1 MKKSLFNLFSFMLTV
16 LAAVFGADMSMAMAV
31 AAGDNEPINR
41 PADPDSKFYD
51 PENPTDP
58 RNLKTDLSGT
68 PATEKTVKDSDIND
82 DEIDNLVVRFRPFNY
97 TLSTDIEKI
106 ARQKQVTDYTIKHP
120 VMATPIM
127 DCKNRKLYTA
137 GGSDTSITLTIGA
150 SSANLLFNEARMF
163 GKSQTFIAKGVPGY
177 KGTTAEGDLMLKVV
191 GRASDGV
198 VCVPVNGYQAT
209 PSSDMVLHDDIPLN
223 TKFQMLATAGH
234 TAQLVVSP
242 KNQTPV
248 FVDANLQKKIM
259 NTTIEKEWKAKKKN
273 MAFFTDDI
281 ADNAMMIFRQENERT
296 KLCGA
301 GGMLVEDDETLGK
314 LNCYYEEGV
323 MPQLLMKY
331 ATTGALTY
339 KDLVSIAKMQ
349 FGKWSASNEA
359 EMYCSY
365 GVIEQLLNLDFTKVA
380 QTNVLATQ
388 SEFGVDITKFKT
400 SFGTLNI
407 KLCPIL
413 DEMGFEDCA
422 IVLDMKNAV
431 HYWKKPNVGEKSKE
445 DLSKGGEKP
454 VEADRD
460 RYIKIDCFCL
470 RGYNS
475 ILVGPTEKIYGMDTV
490 YDNRSDIYE
499 FYDHK
504 STTYYSLDPATAS
517 TGTGAQATPYY
528 WIGSADS
535 AAPDALVDGLLI
547 HLNSDALTFKAGEI
561 IRYDASISSW
571 VKYSGIITA

>member
-1 MKKSLFNLFSFMLTV
+1 MLTV
-16 LAAVFGADMSMAMAV
+16 LAAAFGADMSMAMAV
-31 AAGDNEPINR
+31 AAGDNKPI
-41 PADPDSKFYD
+41 DPTPSPDTKD
-51 PENPTDP
+51 LN
-58 RNLKTDLSGT
+58 TDLSGT
-68 PATEKTVKDSDIND
+68 PATEKAVKDSDIND
-82 DEIDNLVVRFRPFNY
+82 DEIDDLVVRFRPFNY
-97 TLSTDIEKI
+97 TLSTDIEKL

-127 DCKNRKLYTA
+127 DCKNRKAYSA
-137 GGSDTSITLTIGA
+137 GGSDTSITLSIGA
-150 SSANLLFNEARMF
+150 SSANLKFDEARMF
-163 GKSQTFIAKGVPGY
+163 GKSQTFIVKGVPGY

-198 VCVPVNGYQAT
+198 VCVPVNGYQST

-223 TKFQMLATAGH
+223 AKFQMLATAGH

-331 ATTGALTY
+331 ATTGTLTY

-388 SEFGVDITKFKT
+388 SEFGIDITKFKT

-413 DEMGFEDCA
+413 DEMGYEDCA
-422 IVLDMKNAV
+422 MVLDMKNAV

-475 ILVGPTEKIYGMDTV
+475 ILVGPTAKIYGMDTV
-490 YDNRSDIYE
+490 YDNRTDIYE
-499 FYDHK
+499 FHNSVTYNATTKYFTMDSTHSNTSTYDA
-504 STTYYSLDPATAS
+504 TTAEKAAYFIGAGSVSGVTSNY
-517 TGTGAQATPYY
+517 GTFPT
-528 WIGSADS
+528 
-535 AAPDALVDGLLI
+535 ALVDGLLV
-547 HLNSDALTFKAGEI
+547 HLNDDALTFKAGEI
-561 IRYDASISSW
+561 IQYDASTSSW

>member
-1 MKKSLFNLFSFMLTV
+1 MLTM
-16 LAAVFGADMSMAMAV
+16 LAIAFGADMSMAMAV

-41 PADPDSKFYD
+41 TADPDTK
-51 PENPTDP
+51 
-58 RNLKTDLSGT
+58 NLNTDLTGS
-68 PATEKTVKDSDIND
+68 PATEKQVKDSDIND
-82 DEIDNLVVRFRPFNY
+82 DEIDDLVVRFRPFNY
-97 TLSTDIEKI
+97 TFTTDIEKL
-106 ARQKQVTDYTIKHP
+106 ARQKQVKDYSVKHP

-127 DCKNRKLYTA
+127 DCTTHAQLNA
-137 GGSDTSITLTIGA
+137 NNANEITLTINTHITA
-150 SSANLLFNEARMF
+150 AEARMF
-163 GKSQTFIAKGVPGY
+163 GKSQTFVVKGVPGY
-177 KGTTAEGDLMLKVV
+177 KWDGINNTEEGELVCKVV

-198 VCVPVNGYQAT
+198 RITSINGAVSGSEHT
-209 PSSDMVLHDDIPLN
+209 FADNIPNN
-223 TKFQMLATAGH
+223 TKLQMLATACH

-259 NTTIEKEWKAKKKN
+259 NTTIEKEWKTKKKN
-273 MAFFTDDI
+273 VPYFTDDI
-281 ADNAMMIFRQENERT
+281 ADNAMMVFRQENERT

-413 DEMGFEDCA
+413 DEMGFENCA
-422 IVLDMKNAV
+422 MVLDMKNAV